1 MRSLIRGFLVCAVA
15 TLLLGAALA
24 PRLRAD
30 GARDTGPLW
39 ASYPTCTLPFVDT
52 GWDTTIA
59 LLPYPVIAQRFTYP
73 GNIAACSLKVSSSYT
88 FGRVD
93 LVQWDAATLQPDP
106 TTVALR
112 SVTLTSSNMAWNWLH
127 IPMSP
132 PLVTTALAHVADPP
146 SAPGALVYTG
156 TYPFNQTVFRYT
168 RDGAPTLPVGLWR
181 TGSEW
186 QTLPGP
192 HGVHGISLCGGDA
205 LLQDL
210 RVVQSVMGTDG
221 MLPRVTYEALQRF
234 RVPRAVRAHW
244 VEVALDSAVADYYR
258 IGEISVLRDGIGAT
272 PPAEMPLPLVAASLW
287 PQGPLPAW
295 VSHFDFDSSLTLLPG
310 VDYWLR
316 VTSGHY
322 YAMRTHAL
330 TGGESADF
338 TSAIGP
344 LWMRY
349 ENGYNWLPVAGRALS
364 FRVIGDTAVNL
375 VGVEPGP
382 RRSPLELRATP
393 NPARGASVLAW
404 SGAVGRVTL
413 EVLDARGRR
422 VADDAIVTGA
432 SGRYTWTAS
441 RSGRPLPA
449 GLYFVRATD
458 AEGHAAL
465 ARVVLIR

>member
-1 MRSLIRGFLVCAVA
+1 MRRAIRALAVFAAA

-52 GWDTTIA
+52 GWDTTIN
-59 LLPYPVIAQRFTYP
+59 LLPYSAIAQRFTYP
-73 GNIAACSLKVSSSYT
+73 GNIAACSLKVSPSYT
-88 FGRVD
+88 FGRLD
-93 LVQWDAATLQPDP
+93 LVQWDDAALQPDP

-112 SVTLTSSNMAWNWLH
+112 SVSLNSSNMAWNWLH
-127 IPMSP
+127 VAMSP
-132 PLVTTALAHVADPP
+132 PLVTNAIAHVADPP
-146 SAPGALVYTG
+146 SNSGAMVYAG
-156 TYPFNQTVFRYT
+156 TYPYNTTYFRYR
-168 RDGAPTLPVGLWR
+168 RDGAPSLPVGLWR
-181 TGSEW
+181 TGSAW

-192 HGVHGISLCGGDA
+192 HGVHGLSLCGGDA
-205 LLQDL
+205 TLQDL
-210 RVVQSVMGTDG
+210 RVVQSVMKTDG
-221 MLPRVTYEALQRF
+221 MLPRVCYEAVQRF
-234 RVPRAVRAHW
+234 RVPRMVRAHW
-244 VEVALDSAVADYYR
+244 VEVALDSATADYYR
-258 IGEISVLRDGIGAT
+258 IGQVCVLRDGMGAT
-272 PPAEMPLPLVAASLW
+272 PPVEMPPPLVAASLW

-295 VSHFDFDSSLTLLPG
+295 VSHFDFDSSLVLLPG

-316 VTSGHY
+316 VTTAHY

-330 TGGESADF
+330 TGSESADF
-338 TSAIGP
+338 TSGIGP

-349 ENGYNWLPVAGRALS
+349 ENGYNWLPVPGRALS

-375 VGVEPGP
+375 VGVEPTP

-393 NPARGASVLAW
+393 NPARGASTLAW
-404 SGAVGRVTL
+404 SGALGRVTF

-422 VADDAIVTGA
+422 VGDGVTLPA
-432 SGRYTWTAS
+432 SSGRWTWSAS
-441 RSGRPLPA
+441 RAGKPLPA

>member
-1 MRSLIRGFLVCAVA
+1 MHRVMRTIVLAAAA

-30 GARDTGPLW
+30 GARTTGPLW

-52 GWDTTIA
+52 GWDTTIN
-59 LLPYPVIAQRFTYP
+59 LLPYSAIAQRFDFP
-73 GNIAACSLKVSSSYT
+73 GNIAACSLKVSPSYT
-88 FGRVD
+88 FGRLD
-93 LVQWDAATLQPDP
+93 LVQWDAANLQPDP

-112 SVTLTSSNMAWNWLH
+112 SVNLNSSNMAWNWLH
-127 IPMSP
+127 IAMSP
-132 PLVTTALAHVADPP
+132 PLVTSTIAHVADPP
-146 SAPGALVYTG
+146 TTSGAMVYTG
-156 TYPFNQTVFRYT
+156 TYPYNTTYFRYL
-168 RDGAPTLPVGLWR
+168 RDGSPSLPVGLWR
-181 TGSEW
+181 TGSAW
-186 QTLPGP
+186 QELPGA
-192 HGVHGISLCGGDA
+192 HGVHGLSLCGGDA

-210 RVVQSVMGTDG
+210 RIVQSVMGTDG
-221 MLPRVTYEALQRF
+221 MLPRVSYEALQRF
-234 RVPRAVRAHW
+234 RVPRAVRAYW

-316 VTSGHY
+316 VTTAHY
-322 YAMRTHAL
+322 YALRTHAL
-330 TGGESADF
+330 TGAESADF
-338 TSAIGP
+338 TNGIGP

-349 ENGYNWLPVAGRALS
+349 ENGYNWLPLANRALS
-364 FRVIGDTAVNL
+364 FRVIGDTTVSL
-375 VGVEPGP
+375 VGVEPVP
-382 RRSPLELRATP
+382 ARASFALQATP
-393 NPARGASVLAW
+393 NPARAGSVLAW
-404 SGAVGRVTL
+404 SGAVGRVKL

-422 VADDAIVTGA
+422 VSEGVTLPA
-432 SGRYTWTAS
+432 SAGRYAWPAS
-441 RSGRPLPA
+441 RGGKPLPA

-458 AEGHAAL
+458 SEGRAAL